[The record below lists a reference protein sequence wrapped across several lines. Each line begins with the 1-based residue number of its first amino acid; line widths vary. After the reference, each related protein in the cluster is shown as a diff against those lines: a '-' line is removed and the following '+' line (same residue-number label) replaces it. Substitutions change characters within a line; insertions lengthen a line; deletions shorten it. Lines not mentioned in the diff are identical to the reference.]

1 MSLISPAYAQA
12 AGGALGGFDPG
23 FIVMMVAI
31 MAVMYFIVFRPQQKK
46 AQQQREKLSKI
57 KRGDRVITGG
67 GIIATV
73 TDTKDDG
80 ELQVEIAS
88 GVRVRVLRQTVTD
101 VLAKTEPRGTD
112 DGADKAKKEKEK
124 EKATA
129 KEE

>member
-12 AGGALGGFDPG
+12 AGGGFGGFDPG

-31 MAVMYFIVFRPQQKK
+31 MAVMYFIVFRPQQQK
-46 AQQQREKLSKI
+46 AKQHKERLSKI

-73 TDTKDDG
+73 TDAKDDA
-80 ELQVEIAS
+80 ELQVEIAT
-88 GVRVRVLRQTVTD
+88 GVRIRVLRQTVTD
-101 VLAKTEPRGTD
+101 VLAKTEPRSAD
-112 DGADKAKKEKEK
+112 DGAKKEKEK
-124 EKATA
+124 EKVAA